1 MGVLKLS
8 ADVKLKR
15 TPSSGSEAYVLL
27 IDSLKE
33 EIEER
38 KKILSELASEEVKR
52 KFVREWSPK
61 TKSVNIRG

>member
-1 MGVLKLS
+1 MGVLNLS
-8 ADVKLKR
+8 ADVKLRR

-27 IDSLKE
+27 INSLKE

-52 KFVREWSPK
+52 KFVREWNPR
-61 TKSVNIRG
+61 TRSVNIRG